1 MATKRQTTMAKL
13 AREQSVR
20 EKRVRKQK
28 RKDERRA
35 AAALGLTVDGE
46 PLDGVALETS
56 DEDGVEPGIEAEAEP
71 EVAVTAPA
79 E

>member
-46 PLDGVALETS
+46 PLDGVVLEAS
-56 DEDGVEPGIEAEAEP
+56 DEDGFEAGVEAEP

>member
-56 DEDGVEPGIEAEAEP
+56 DDDGVETEAGAEP